1 MLVERNNENPVLA
14 IVGHEMTH
22 RMQELAPTEYRTF
35 RDIVAQEEQDSIQ
48 KRIDSYAAQGVELT
62 YEQAMDEVAADY
74 AGRLI
79 DDGKVLDDFIE
90 RHRDDRT
97 LLQKVRDAIRSL
109 IDKLTGAEKKKAQ
122 TAEGKLTAALEAAAG
137 RQRPC
142 KERAAMIQ
150 WPQQEI
156 L

>member
-1 MLVERNNENPVLA
+1 M
-14 IVGHEMTH
+14 
-22 RMQELAPTEYRTF
+22 
-35 RDIVAQEEQDSIQ
+35 
-48 KRIDSYAAQGVELT
+48 ELT

-122 TAEGKLTAALEAAAG
+122 TAEGKLTAALEAAARQAKTLQGEGGNDTMAATRNSLKEDGKDGQESKTGG
-137 RQRPC
+137 RPGTGAEKDMGRALTE
-142 KERAAMIQ
+142 KEKAKMDEFA
-150 WPQQEI
+150 ESF
-156 L
+156 LLLLDDTEE

>member
-1 MLVERNNENPVLA
+1 MPLRS
-14 IVGHEMTH
+14 T
-22 RMQELAPTEYRTF
+22 RTF